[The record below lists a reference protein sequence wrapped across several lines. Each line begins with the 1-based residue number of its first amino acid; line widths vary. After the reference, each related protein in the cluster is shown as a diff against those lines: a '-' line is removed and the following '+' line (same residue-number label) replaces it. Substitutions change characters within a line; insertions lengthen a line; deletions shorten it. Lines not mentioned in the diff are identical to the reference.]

1 MAKLGKIGKFAAAYV
16 ASMRLY
22 YSFVTGI
29 VGWIGVAYY
38 RHMHLGA
45 LDPVGVELDAGRQVS
60 ILVLLFLAWG
70 INQIFNDFL
79 GLEEDRINAP
89 HRPMV
94 TGQLHPGAAL
104 AVSGALVMATGVFV
118 VFFLNPWALAPLS
131 AGVVLNFVYE
141 WAKGH
146 GVWGNIVFGA
156 MVSTGTIFGFM
167 ASGPFSLSS
176 LGGNF
181 AALVGLVFLLSA
193 VMTYFTYFKDVEGDE
208 AAGKRTLVVQ
218 LGLDRAG
225 RLGLALS
232 LLPAVG
238 FVGLWALGLL
248 TLPITPTFALLGGL
262 AVLLQLWNAV
272 LFFRNPMGKQAYAS
286 LSLNFRACCCSFA
299 ALVGLLE
306 PQLGTVL
313 FLVTY
318 IAIEFLFSLHSD
330 EKA

>member
-1 MAKLGKIGKFAAAYV
+1 MHEMRILKKIYKFMAAYV
-16 ASMRLY
+16 VSMRLY

-38 RHMHLGA
+38 KNIHLGG
-45 LDPVGVELDAGRQVS
+45 LELDAFKQAS

-94 TGQLHPGAAL
+94 TGELHPGAAL
-104 AVSGALVMATGVFV
+104 GVSAALVFATGVFV
-118 VFFLNPWALAPLS
+118 FLFLNPWALVPLA

-146 GVWGNIVFGA
+146 GLWGNVIFGA
-156 MVSTGTIFGFM
+156 MVSTGTVFGFT
-167 ASGPFSLSS
+167 ASGPVTLSS
-176 LGGNF
+176 LGGDF

-193 VMTYFTYFKDVEGDE
+193 VMTYFTYFKDLEGDQ

-218 LGLDRAG
+218 FGAERAG
-225 RLGLALS
+225 TLGLALS
-232 LLPAVG
+232 LLPVVG
-238 FVGLWALGLL
+238 FGGLRALGLL
-248 TLPITPTFALLGGL
+248 TLPMTPTFVWLGGL
-262 AVLLQLWNAV
+262 AVMLQLWNGV
-272 LFFRNPMGKQAYAS
+272 LFYRHPTGKAAYAS

-299 ALVGLLE
+299 ALVGWLE
-306 PQLGTVL
+306 PQLGPVL